1 MNIVLHDP
9 RTASG
14 SPMPRPEGPRPATA
28 PRSWKPFYWFTAVLT
43 LLTLQLFC
51 GTQPAF
57 AALVALFCLLT
68 YGAVMAAGGLMS
80 LTGVMVFYLAA
91 QNVLIAQ
98 VAKVV
103 FWQPADSH
111 LLQPLTTMGVYDA
124 GMFGIYA
131 AAALFRRSR
140 LSRRPPLIAPEV
152 DPTRLMWVAYIS
164 TGLFLFQ
171 AVFTRAASVDAE
183 TGAQNTGGLFG
194 LLQAIPF
201 LFTLAVASGTAYIIV
216 SSQGRR
222 SLGLVNLIPLAVGM
236 ALGVLGASREALP
249 DAVGI
254 YFLTCY
260 AFRFRFRPIH
270 FGVLVA
276 GLYTAQF
283 IFFPYALYAR
293 SIVRTPDMQ
302 KNVQMAASALLDVL
316 SDPVKFQQREYE
328 SKLKTS
334 WKYNYFG
341 KAYPTLDRFAQISVA
356 DAVINTAMGQP
367 NSEMDTITPGFLNV
381 PPRFL
386 LPDKPT
392 HSTNTVI
399 AHRVPGMLNKKDKG
413 TGISM
418 GYFCDAFASFSWL
431 GAFCIPFAIMFGL
444 LWAYSVI
451 ISLRLWQNIYA
462 LCFILTMPHFFSEA
476 VIESQ
481 IVLVLQ
487 TPVVFV
493 VVVYLI
499 LFLVSFA
506 MRAQV
511 RIQEAKQRATRLGR
525 ARLAGRRLG
534 LPPRGPAGGNNAG

>member
-1 MNIVLHDP
+1 MIPTLQTTPTLV
-9 RTASG
+9 R
-14 SPMPRPEGPRPATA
+14 
-28 PRSWKPFYWFTAVLT
+28 RSWKTLYWFGAALT
-43 LLTLQLFC
+43 LLTLQLCC
-51 GTQPAF
+51 GTSPAF
-57 AALVALFCLLT
+57 VALVALFCLLT
-68 YGAVMAAGGLMS
+68 YNAVMAAGGLMS
-80 LTGVMVFYLAA
+80 LTGATVFYLAA

-98 VAKVV
+98 VAKIL

-111 LLQPLTTMGVYDA
+111 LLQPVTTMGVYDA
-124 GMFGIYA
+124 GMFGIYV
-131 AAALFRRSR
+131 AALMFRRSR
-140 LSRRPPLIAPEV
+140 LARRPPLFAPEL
-152 DPTRLMWVAYIS
+152 DPTRLMWFAYVS
-164 TGLFLFQ
+164 TALFLFRVIF
-171 AVFTRAASVDAE
+171 AGASSVDAE

-194 LLQAIPF
+194 LLQAIQ
-201 LFTLAVASGTAYIIV
+201 FTFPLAVASGTAYTIV

-222 SLGLVNLIPLAVGM
+222 SLGPVNIIPLVTV
-236 ALGVLGASREALP
+236 LVTGVIGANREALP
-249 DAVGI
+249 DAVAI

-260 AFRFRFRPIH
+260 AFRFRFRPVH
-270 FGVLVA
+270 FWVLVTGA
-276 GLYTAQF
+276 CLAQF

-302 KNVQMAASALLDVL
+302 KNIQLAASTLLEVIE
-316 SDPVKFQQREYE
+316 DPVKYQQLTYE

-386 LPDKPT
+386 LEDKPIS
-392 HSTNTVI
+392 STNTVI
-399 AHRVPGMLNKKDKG
+399 AHRVPGMLNKKDRG

-431 GAFCIPFAIMFGL
+431 GAFCIPFVIMFGL

-462 LCFILTMPHFFSEA
+462 LCFILMMPHLASEA

-481 IVLVLQ
+481 VTLILQ

-493 VVVYLI
+493 VVVYLL
-499 LFLVSFA
+499 LFFVSFA

-511 RIQEAKQRATRLGR
+511 RIQEAKQRASRLGR
-525 ARLAGRRLG
+525 ARLAGRRLS
-534 LPPRGPAGGNNAG
+534 LPHGSSVGRNDAG